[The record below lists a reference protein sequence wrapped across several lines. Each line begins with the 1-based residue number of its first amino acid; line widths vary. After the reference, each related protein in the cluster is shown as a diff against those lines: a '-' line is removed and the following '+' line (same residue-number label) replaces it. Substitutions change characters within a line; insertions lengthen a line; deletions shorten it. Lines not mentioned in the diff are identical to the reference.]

1 MLAITGIYL
10 LRGIAGLVH
19 AIAAPGERGVA
30 FWCWSSAICLGIGAL
45 HLIGTQQVWS
55 QRSHNATGP

>member
-10 LRGIAGLVH
+10 LRGIAGLVL

-30 FWCWSSAICLGIGAL
+30 FWCWSSVICLGIGVL
-45 HLIGTQQVWS
+45 HLIGTRRAWFQLS
-55 QRSHNATGP
+55 GDGA

>member
-10 LRGIAGLVH
+10 LRGIAGLVL

-30 FWCWSSAICLGIGAL
+30 FWC
-45 HLIGTQQVWS
+45 
-55 QRSHNATGP
+55 